1 MNKPK
6 LTPEAARRDHRE
18 MLMYLAMNAAAG
30 ALMGALVAIAII
42 WFDAGGIGTRIARS
56 SHQII
61 GTLLLVVPFAA
72 VFGGVVAASA
82 IITMPYEKK
91 FRD

>member
-1 MNKPK
+1 
-6 LTPEAARRDHRE
+6 
-18 MLMYLAMNAAAG
+18 
-30 ALMGALVAIAII
+30 VAII